1 MLSSLDRLHLTASPA
16 VWRHRLVTAVT
27 VAGWLLVAGLIAS
40 FYVGHSPSPYGTCA
54 APSGRTVAC
63 SLLHR

>member
-1 MLSSLDRLHLTASPA
+1 
-16 VWRHRLVTAVT
+16 VT